1 MSPKSTTIGVR
12 VTEERRE
19 ELEDFVNQT
28 AEYESVPDLLR
39 RAVAHELSDEY
50 GYQAEQSESAGEAET
65 LGQVHSDVKELKSEM
80 EEIKSTVEGI
90 PKEMQYERTRS
101 NEEVRDDILQAL
113 PTSAREAVSTSSLTN
128 KIDADHAR
136 ALDNIDY
143 LYRNTG
149 LIAKTDAGNWYREA

>member
-19 ELEDFVNQT
+19 KLEEFVEES
-28 AEYESVPDLLR
+28 AEYESVPDLFR

-50 GYQAEQSESAGEAET
+50 GYRNEQSESPGESET
-65 LGQVHSDVKELKSEM
+65 LGQVHSDVKELKSGM
-80 EEIKSTVEGI
+80 EEVKSAVEGI
-90 PKEMQYERTRS
+90 PREMQYERTRS

-113 PTSAREAVSTSSLTN
+113 PTSAREAVSTSSLSD
-128 KIDADHAR
+128 KIDADRAR
-136 ALDNIDY
+136 TLDNIDY
-143 LYRNTG
+143 LHRNTG